1 MFPVFRQKTGKEM
14 EDIAMKN
21 QTMRA
26 LEYAVRLLKKEWEK
40 SGETK
45 KVLETD
51 TTEIRSMLE
60 KINNDIKMCG
70 EVMAREEEIP
80 FRESM
85 EQSKRNYILLRI
97 GRKLVKA
104 VEKAEKK
111 ETVFCKIELDKEE
124 AKLLSQLIKM

>member
-1 MFPVFRQKTGKEM
+1 
-14 EDIAMKN
+14 MKD
-21 QTMRA
+21 QTIRA
-26 LEYAVRLLKKEWEK
+26 LEYAVRMLKKEWEK

-60 KINNDIKMCG
+60 KINDDVKMSNEAMTG
-70 EVMAREEEIP
+70 AEAIP
-80 FRESM
+80 FGESI

-104 VEKAEKK
+104 TEKAEKK
-111 ETVFCKIELDKEE
+111 GTVYSKIELDKEE
-124 AKLLSQLIKM
+124 AKLLTQIMKEQG